1 MKTSVCFAVLLVM
14 SSTANL
20 AHAERYLIDPSKA
33 ETLRCD
39 DHSFKNDSYTL
50 EGPAQ
55 EFVFTTA
62 DGETHHIIFQNHEE
76 CRAKINMVK
85 HAQTEQSHPWVQ
97 IDTSPLTFAMVER
110 PAASPANTSDTHG
123 VREISSEGRRR

>member
-1 MKTSVCFAVLLVM
+1 MKTPFFFAAFLVM

-20 AHAERYLIDPSKA
+20 AHAERYLIDPSKT

-39 DHSFKNDSYTL
+39 DHAFKNDSYTL

-55 EFVFTTA
+55 EFVFMTA
-62 DGETHHIIFQNHEE
+62 DGETRHIIFQNHEE
-76 CRAKINMVK
+76 CLAKINMVK

-97 IDTSPLTFAMVER
+97 IDTSPLTFAMVEH
-110 PAASPANTSDTHG
+110 PVASPSGTSDTHG